1 MHHRKIMKKYPVF
14 FLPVI
19 AALLFSGC
27 SVDSADDGPIY
38 PLEAMHPL
46 GVWWWDTDLIL
57 DPRYFNFAVENHVDE
72 IYLARPA
79 LIVEDFGPEIKAF
92 IENAKKRGIKVYLL
106 LGSGYITYED
116 ELMQIALIKYK
127 EYQESVPESQR
138 YDGLH
143 LDIEFQGDPAW
154 NVEADRDRL
163 RQEYLD
169 LILRFRA
176 EIPGTIDVDIPF
188 FWFDPVMSYNGEEK
202 PLYEILMDTVDRVF
216 VMSYRDTAASMY
228 ETAEKVVECARRK
241 NKPIMLGALTR
252 EVPEATNVSYFEE
265 GNRGLYE
272 PLEALKDIVNYP
284 KAGVAIHHI
293 ETWYDLRN

>member
-1 MHHRKIMKKYPVF
+1 MKKFPVC

-27 SVDSADDGPIY
+27 SLDSADDGP
-38 PLEAMHPL
+38 MHPL
-46 GVWWWDTDLIL
+46 GVWWWNTDLIQ
-57 DPRYFNFAVENHVDE
+57 DPRYFNFAVKNHVDE

-79 LIVEDFGPEIKAF
+79 LVVEDFGSEIKAF

-106 LGSGYITYED
+106 LGAGYINYDDD
-116 ELMQIALIKYK
+116 ELMRIALLKYK
-127 EYQESVPESQR
+127 EYQKSVPESQR

-143 LDIEFQGDPAW
+143 LDIEFQGDPVW
-154 NVEADRDRL
+154 SVEADRDRL

-169 LILRFRA
+169 LMLRFRS
-176 EIPGTIDVDIPF
+176 EIPGKIDIDIPF
-188 FWFDPVMSYNGEEK
+188 FWFDPVVSYNGEEK

-216 VMSYRDTAASMY
+216 VMSYRDTAESMY
-228 ETAEKVVECARRK
+228 ETAMEIVECARRK
-241 NKPIMLGALTR
+241 DKPIMLGALAR

-272 PLEALKDIVNYP
+272 QLKALKAIVNYP

-293 ETWYDLRN
+293 QTWYDLRD